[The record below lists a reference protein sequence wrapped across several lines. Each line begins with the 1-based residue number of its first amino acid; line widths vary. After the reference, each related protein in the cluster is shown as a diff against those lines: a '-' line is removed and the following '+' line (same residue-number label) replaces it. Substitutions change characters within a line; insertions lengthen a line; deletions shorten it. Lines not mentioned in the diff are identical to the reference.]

1 MLSSGGAG
9 HDPVPVPHTT
19 PLFSFIIHRMNDRN
33 LLRGLFLIVIAL
45 IFGIGALRYPI
56 GRLERAGPGFFPL
69 MVSAILFLIGVS
81 ITIRSRFMERVPT
94 GFNVKNILIILASL
108 IGFAL
113 LSHINMISGILF
125 LVFVSTI
132 AGRNYSFKRNA
143 MVAAVLVAIAFVFQY
158 GLGLQLPLY

>member
-1 MLSSGGAG
+1 MLSAVGLGHNSGPARY
-9 HDPVPVPHTT
+9 TT
-19 PLFSFIIHRMNDRN
+19 SLFSFIIHGMNDRN
-33 LLRGLFLIVIAL
+33 LLRGLFLIAIAL

-69 MVSAILFLIGVS
+69 MVSSILFLIGVA
-81 ITIRSRFMERVPT
+81 IAIRSRFMDKMPT
-94 GFNVKNILIILASL
+94 GFNLKNIVIILASL
-108 IGFAL
+108 VGFAL

-132 AGRNYSFKRNA
+132 AGTNYSFKRNA
-143 MVAAVLVAIAFVFQY
+143 MVAAVLIAIAFVFQY